1 MIEITSSAECS
12 GLMMALYI
20 IMNICPMLLLFIAIK
35 KRKEG
40 KKTPGTLI
48 VSSILMEIAICLIAS
63 ITEQYR
69 IATVGGIKATIMWW
83 QFGIEIVFATA
94 LFVISSKT
102 TKLII
107 PSVFLLGIS
116 GFLLSNYGSYYI
128 AVLTMA
134 NNHTVALQIV
144 LGIIAII
151 CVITSIFSFLL
162 GENIQV
168 QPKDKEKEKEN
179 QNAKADKEKHLLHRS
194 DRAEKKETNSIET
207 GNI

>member
-83 QFGIEIVFATA
+83 QFGIEIVFATV
-94 LFVISSKT
+94 LFAISSKAK
-102 TKLII
+102 KLII
-107 PSVFLLGIS
+107 PSVLMLGIS

-128 AVLTMA
+128 AVLTIA
-134 NNHTVALQIV
+134 NNHTVALQIIT
-144 LGIIAII
+144 GIIAVVCI
-151 CVITSIFSFLL
+151 VTSIIHFIL

-168 QPKDKEKEKEN
+168 EPKDKGREK
-179 QNAKADKEKHLLHRS
+179 QNAKADQEEQLLH
-194 DRAEKKETNSIET
+194 RAEKKTTNSFET
-207 GNI
+207 GDI